1 MAIKEKKAP
10 ISVIIPTF
18 NVGDLIESAIQSVQW
33 ADEILVVDSFSTDG
47 TVEMAKKMGAKVL
60 QHEYVYSAKQ
70 KNWIIPQAKHDWIL
84 LLDSDEIV
92 TDKLRNSILKLLKS
106 TDINN
111 FDGFGIARKHYF
123 FGKFLRFG
131 GRYPLYNIRFFRK
144 NCRYED
150 RDVHAHI
157 ILEKD
162 RMKNLKGDILHFS
175 DRSIN
180 QFMEKFNRY
189 TTYQANYMKKVAERG
204 ISIDWFKFLSNS
216 LYLKSVIKDFWHFI
230 PGSAFLRFFYM
241 YFLRLGFLDGKH
253 GLIIALFYALQD
265 YVARTKYLELYK
277 KNPKIRIMFQ
287 SKLIK
292 ELCYRIV

>member
-1 MAIKEKKAP
+1 MKEKAK

-18 NVGDLIESAIQSVQW
+18 NVEDLIEGAIQSVDW
-33 ADEILVVDSFSTDG
+33 ADDILVVDSFSTDR
-47 TVEMAKKMGAKVL
+47 TVEIAQQCGARAV
-60 QHEYVYSAKQ
+60 QHKYVYSAKQ
-70 KNWIIPQAKHDWIL
+70 KNWAIPLAKHEWVL

-92 TDKLRNSILKLLKS
+92 TDKLKKCLLKLITSKE
-106 TDINN
+106 IEK

-144 NCRYED
+144 SCRYED

-157 ILEKD
+157 ILEKE
-162 RMKNLKGDILHFS
+162 RMKNIKGDILHFS
-175 DRSIN
+175 DRSIG

-189 TTYQANYMKKVAERG
+189 STYQANYMKKVAEQG
-204 ISIDWFKFLSNS
+204 IRINWFKFFTNI
-216 LYLKSVIKDFWHFI
+216 LYFKSIIKDLWHFI

-241 YFLRLGFLDGKH
+241 YFFRLGFLDGKH

-265 YVARTKYLELYK
+265 YVARTKYLEMYS

-287 SKLIK
+287 KKIIK
-292 ELCYRIV
+292 ELCYQIS